1 MAEVFGLGGLLLG
14 ALAGLPPTLDA
25 YWEPPAA
32 PELTNLDEATRCLVC
47 PCVDEDPDKC
57 DAFPITLTQS
67 TK

>member
-14 ALAGLPPTLDA
+14 ALAGLPPTLDV

-47 PCVDEDPDKC
+47 P
-57 DAFPITLTQS
+57 
-67 TK
+67 